1 MEKVF
6 ISHSSKDKPYVKL
19 LVDLLEGIGL
29 SENEMVCSSV
39 SGYGIPLGNDIY
51 EWLSEQFGNCKLH
64 IIFVLSTNY
73 YESVAC
79 LNEMGA
85 AWVLKQKYDILLLP
99 GFDFQKIE
107 GAINPQQIGIKL
119 DSDTDELKQRLN
131 ELKDSLIKEF
141 NDKHIS
147 DLKWERKRDEFI
159 NNVAML
165 KETKQNQESEINTY
179 EIPQPENR
187 ISKDALILLIYAAS
201 DNSGQIIMSRTLS
214 GLSVY
219 GGKYNFIRGERNA
232 REEARW
238 SAAVE
243 ELEDNN
249 LIADRGYKHE
259 IFEVTN
265 DGYQTAD
272 KFKDKLNID
281 TDNSPDKYLENK

>member
-19 LVDLLEGIGL
+19 LVDLLEDIGL

-51 EWLSEQFGNCKLH
+51 EWLSKQFEDCKLH

-85 AWVLKQKYDILLLP
+85 AWVLKQKYDMLLLP

-107 GAINPQQIGIKL
+107 GAINPKQIGIKL
-119 DSDTDELKQRLN
+119 DSDTTELKQRLN

-165 KETKQNQESEINTY
+165 KETKQNQEIEIKEY
-179 EIPQPENR
+179 EEMQNAHY
-187 ISKDALILLIYAAS
+187 ISNDAVILLVYAAS
-201 DNSGQIIMSRTLS
+201 DISGQIIMSRTLS

-232 REEARW
+232 REEAHW

-243 ELEDNN
+243 ELEDND
-249 LIADRGYKHE
+249 LIADRGYNHE

-265 DGYQTAD
+265 DGYQIAD
-272 KFKDKLNID
+272 EFKDKWNIN

>member
-219 GGKYNFIRGERNA
+219 GGGYNFIRGERNA

-265 DGYQTAD
+265 DGYEIAD
-272 KFKDKLNID
+272 AFKDKWNID
-281 TDNSPDKYLENK
+281 TDNSPDKYLETK